1 MVSRGKHGREAEPA
15 DDGDPFLGVQ
25 RRLAETAATVARA
38 AVSARQF
45 DARLVRA
52 LTSLKGETRRAV
64 AALRRRKPL
73 APRSE
78 RALAELERRAERV
91 ERNRDAVVA
100 ELGKGAASGDGTAAS
115 PRARRRAIQRLEAL
129 RETTTADL
137 RRARTSAAELHAM
150 VAYWTN
156 RAESAVREQDDTLAR
171 MALDRR
177 HEHQAYASD
186 FDEQARLLG
195 AIVKS
200 LEELLDHYRADG
212 CPLV

>member
-1 MVSRGKHGREAEPA
+1 MVSRGKRGREANPDE
-15 DDGDPFLGVQ
+15 DGDPFLGVQ

-38 AVSARQF
+38 AVSTRQF
-45 DARLVRA
+45 DSRLVRA

-78 RALAELERRAERV
+78 RALSELERRAERV
-91 ERNRDAVVA
+91 ERRRDAVVA
-100 ELGKGAASGDGTAAS
+100 ALGSGAVSGDGIGVS

-129 RETTTADL
+129 HETTTADL

-156 RAESAVREQDDTLAR
+156 RAEAAVREQDDTLAR

-177 HEHQAYASD
+177 HEHHGYASD
-186 FDEQARLLG
+186 FDEQATLLE
-195 AIVKS
+195 AIVKN
-200 LEELLDHYRADG
+200 LEELLDRYRAG
-212 CPLV
+212 G